1 MAIQAVRDVIPY
13 AVNFGAVVV
22 ILGAVL
28 RKPMRKFVY
37 QRHERM
43 KDAIESAT
51 IAFRKAED
59 RAKAARKAAEG
70 LAAEMAALAER
81 ERRNAEAERAEII
94 EKGRQEAMRLAKES
108 DRLAQ
113 VEQEEAS
120 DRVKGA
126 FMTEI
131 VSAAEESLRR
141 SLKRDDH
148 SAILKNAQKSIEV
161 GV

>member
-28 RKPMRKFVY
+28 RKPTRKFIY

-43 KDAIESAT
+43 KDAIESAA
-51 IAFRKAED
+51 IAHRKADD
-59 RAKAARKAAEG
+59 RARAARKAVEG
-70 LAAEMAALAER
+70 LAAETSSLAER
-81 ERRNAEAERAEII
+81 ERRSAEAERAEIA
-94 EKGRQEAMRLAKES
+94 EKAEREAERLAKES

-113 VEQEEAS
+113 AEQEES
-120 DRVKGA
+120 SERVKEEFLA
-126 FMTEI
+126 EV

-141 SLKRDDH
+141 GLKRDDH